1 MVVMK
6 FILIA
11 MLFAQTLFSFEV
23 TELKTDF
30 HDKKFHLTFKIDEKT
45 PVIITCED
53 ETIDIVLEEGKY
65 DIALNSRVLEVL
77 FDKEQKID
85 KNENNTTLNI
95 IYPKVQHGTHFQLSQ
110 PTRVIKVPKNLSF
123 QHIMDEIQ
131 NKRVIFVG
139 ENHDLFA
146 HHLNQLK
153 VIKSMHQRGKSFAI
167 GMEMFQRK
175 FQPIIDDYLQD
186 KINLKTFLKKSEY
199 FKRWGFDYNL
209 YKPIIDYAKLNQ
221 TPIIA
226 LNLERELTKKIS
238 KNGLFGLTHKEQA
251 KLPQT
256 IDFSNRV
263 YKDELLKFFGTN
275 MHMKKSKMKNLDF
288 IYQSQILWDQTMAD
302 SINKYLA
309 VNEDKS
315 MVVLVGSGHLKMR
328 HGIPDRVPY
337 AQTVI
342 LQDEDAQPKSAD
354 FIFFTDAI
362 ETKQALKLGV
372 GLEFSKLRI
381 TKVAEKSLAEK
392 LGLKKGDLI
401 LEIDGAK
408 IKDIFELKLALF
420 FKKENELISLTYK
433 RGKKIIT
440 QSSR

>member
-1 MVVMK
+1 MK
-6 FILIA
+6 LILIA
-11 MLFAQTLFSFEV
+11 MFFAQTLFSFEV
-23 TELKTDF
+23 SELKTDF
-30 HDKKFHLTFKIDEKT
+30 HDSKFHLTFKIDEKT
-45 PVIITCED
+45 PMKIICED
-53 ETIDIVLEEGKY
+53 ETIHLNLEDGSY
-65 DIALNSRVLEVL
+65 DIALDSRVKDVI
-77 FDKEQKID
+77 FNKMQKKEKD
-85 KNENNTTLNI
+85 NNSTLNI
-95 IYPKVQHGTHFQLSQ
+95 INPKEEKTHFKLSSQ
-110 PTRVIKVPKNLSF
+110 TRVIKVPKNLTLSS
-123 QHIMDEIQ
+123 ILDEIQ
-131 NKRVIFVG
+131 NKKVIFVG
-139 ENHDLFA
+139 ENHDIFA

-153 VIKSMHQRGKSFAI
+153 VIKSMHQRGKKIAI

-209 YKPIIDYAKLNQ
+209 YKPIIDYAKQNKI
-221 TPIIA
+221 PIIA

-238 KNGLFGLTHKEQA
+238 KNGLFGLTHQEQA

-309 VNEDKS
+309 TNEDKN
-315 MVVLVGSGHLKMR
+315 MVVLVGSGHLKFS
-328 HGIPDRVPY
+328 HGIPDRVHY
-337 AQTVI
+337 SKTVI
-342 LQDEDAQPKSAD
+342 LQDEDAEPKSAD
-354 FIFFTDAI
+354 FILFTDAI

-372 GLEFSKLRI
+372 GLEFSELRV

-401 LEIDGAK
+401 LEIDGQK
-408 IKDIFELKLALF
+408 VKNIFELKLELF
-420 FKKENELISLTYK
+420 FKKKDEPISLTYK
-433 RGKKIIT
+433 RGKRLITKKLATMKI
-440 QSSR
+440 